1 MGNCY
6 IVRKG
11 GVGGSSEQEW
21 DETLPSG
28 YTKLTYVIC
37 PSSSSSTGFN
47 LPISLYNGDIIISKT
62 ICLTAKDEASIYGY
76 PSVFELYYNNNLNFV
91 KDMSLTILNQDTT
104 VIPNI
109 VSTKFTANN
118 STINIGYYR
127 KDQYIFNGKIYN
139 IKAGRLASDLTVNKV
154 FNLVPAKRNSDNA
167 IGLYEKVTNTFYTS
181 TTGLAFTSDE

>member
-1 MGNCY
+1 MGDCY
-6 IVRKG
+6 ISRRG
-11 GVGGSSEQEW
+11 GVSSSEQEW

-62 ICLTAKDEASIYGY
+62 ICLTAKEEASIYGY
-76 PSVFELYYNNNLNFV
+76 PSVFELYYNNNLDFV

-104 VIPNI
+104 TVPNI
-109 VSTKFTANN
+109 ASTKFTERS

-127 KDQYIFNGKIYN
+127 KGQYIFNGKIYN
-139 IKAGRLASDLTVNKV
+139 IKAGRFASDFTVNKV
-154 FNLVPAKRNSDNA
+154 FNLIPAKRDSDNA